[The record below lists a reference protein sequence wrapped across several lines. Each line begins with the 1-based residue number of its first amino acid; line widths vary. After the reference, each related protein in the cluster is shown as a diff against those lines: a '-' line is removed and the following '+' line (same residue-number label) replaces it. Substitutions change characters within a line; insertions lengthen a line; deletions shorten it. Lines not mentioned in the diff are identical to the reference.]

1 MEGNMKKGLFLFVPL
16 ALFLAGCATDMQRI
30 ENLES
35 RVNILEEKVSV
46 TAKEEAPK
54 TSETIVSNEI
64 MTADAKETVVPE
76 SPTRKDIQ
84 AALKNS
90 NFYQGDVDGKFGP
103 KTKKAVEDFQAANDL
118 KPDGKVGP
126 NTWEKLKKY
135 YTPTETQE
143 TETKETETK

>member
-1 MEGNMKKGLFLFVPL
+1 MRKSLFLFVPL
-16 ALFLAGCATDMQRI
+16 ALFLTGCATTDMQRI
-30 ENLES
+30 EKLEA
-35 RVNILEEKVSV
+35 RVNTLEEKIS
-46 TAKEEAPK
+46 TTTQEEAPQA
-54 TSETIVSNEI
+54 SETIVSTE
-64 MTADAKETVVPE
+64 TTTVAPQETVAPE

-84 AALKNS
+84 AALKTA

-103 KTKKAVEDFQAANDL
+103 RTKKAVEDFQAANDL

-143 TETKETETK
+143 TQTK